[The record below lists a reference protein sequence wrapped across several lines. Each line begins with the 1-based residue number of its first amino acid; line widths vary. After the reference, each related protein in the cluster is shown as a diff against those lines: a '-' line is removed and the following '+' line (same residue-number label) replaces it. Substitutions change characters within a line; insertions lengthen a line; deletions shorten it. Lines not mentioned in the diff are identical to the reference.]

1 MLQIEKIDVELLTSD
16 PANVRSHDE
25 RNLEA
30 IKGSLKRFGQQK
42 PIVVDS
48 EGVVIAGNGTLAAAR
63 SLGWSQIEIIQ
74 TELKGPDKTAFA
86 IADNR
91 TAELAKWDVPELSQ
105 TLQAL
110 KDEDPDLL
118 NAAGFLDDEFSKILD
133 FGIREDDHEGI
144 ADCEDEAITKT
155 GDIWQ
160 LGNHRIMCADN
171 SDLGQVQKLMGSK
184 TADLIMSDPPYCVDY
199 LGSITKARKDIKG
212 DAVTESESYED
223 LIFKMLNVAHQV
235 SNENRALYLW
245 FSDSQAVPICNALE
259 NAGFKRWA
267 WIVWVKN
274 NFNMSLNPQH
284 YRQKHEMCLYA
295 STGLN
300 MPKWYGPNN
309 ESTVWEYPKPS
320 KNKLHPTMKP
330 LEMYARCL
338 MNSSKI
344 GDVVYETNLGSG
356 TTLIAAEQTD
366 RSCYGLELSESYCDI
381 IIERWQNAT
390 GKKAKRIK
398 P

>member
-1 MLQIEKIDVELLTSD
+1 MLQIEKINVELLTSD

-30 IKGSLKRFGQQK
+30 IKGSLLRFGQQK

-48 EGVVIAGNGTLAAAR
+48 KGVVIAGNGTLAAAR
-63 SLGWSQIEIIQ
+63 SLGWSQIDIIQ
-74 TELKGPDKTAFA
+74 TELTGPDKTAFA

-91 TAELAKWDVPELSQ
+91 TAELAKWDVPELTQ

-118 NAAGFLDDEFSKILD
+118 NAAGFLDEDFSKLLD
-133 FGIREDDHEGI
+133 YGRDEIDQDEVS
-144 ADCEDEAITKT
+144 DCDDEAITET

-171 SDLGQVQKLMGSK
+171 SDLGQVQKLMDSQ
-184 TADLIMSDPPYCVDY
+184 TADLIMSDPPYGVDY
-199 LGSITKARKDIKG
+199 QGTTAKAQKEIIG
-212 DAVTESESYED
+212 DDVTNSEDYED
-223 LIFKMLNVAHQV
+223 LIFKMLHVAHQV
-235 SNENRALYLW
+235 SNENRAIYLW
-245 FSDSQAVPICNALE
+245 FSDSQAVAICNAAN
-259 NAGFKRWA
+259 NAGFKKYA
-267 WIVWVKN
+267 WIVWAKN
-274 NFNMSLNPQH
+274 MFNFSMNPQH

-366 RSCYGLELSESYCDI
+366 RSCFGMELSESYCDI